1 MFSVAQWNLCDIL
14 QQIIQQT
21 KPRGKFSL
29 SEQSFEMKPFNKPC
43 HTLLSGQPQTLYSTD
58 CILKD
63 VSLDTCKKRCLDQEY
78 PIHDCISAIANNK
91 QNNECNYLQVEK
103 KDDGLWCFLWPL
115 CELNHNEMAENTA
128 LWYKT
133 PKREI
138 KYGCNR
144 ELSDVC
150 PSHIGAIDMY
160 PKEACIVNDTDKDKC
175 KERCT
180 NNDWPEHCRTNLEC
194 KFLQVRPSFS
204 DTCVMSTSNC
214 EPVMEKDLQQSL
226 TELCIKIETISV
238 E

>member
-103 KDDGLWCFLWPL
+103 KVCFSQ
-115 CELNHNEMAENTA
+115 
-128 LWYKT
+128 K
-133 PKREI
+133 
-138 KYGCNR
+138 NR
-144 ELSDVC
+144 IYSAPPPPPPQC
-150 PSHIGAIDMY
+150 FPH
-160 PKEACIVNDTDKDKC
+160 
-175 KERCT
+175 
-180 NNDWPEHCRTNLEC
+180 
-194 KFLQVRPSFS
+194 LQVIGSYIARY
-204 DTCVMSTSNC
+204 
-214 EPVMEKDLQQSL
+214 
-226 TELCIKIETISV
+226 
-238 E
+238 